1 MTDVYVARTDILK
14 EPQIFQVF
22 YESAPVFRKEKID
35 RLQNA
40 EKKRTS
46 LGAWVLLAHALRQA
60 GSGCDAL
67 DLSFTKTGK
76 PYLAK
81 FPHIHFSLSHSA
93 DVVLCAVSD
102 SEVGCDVEQV
112 RRVDLKLANRF
123 FSPPECRFIETQEA
137 PESGAQM
144 FFRLWTLKESYIKA
158 TGQTLSALPDFSI
171 IFEDDKIY
179 ARQHVA
185 QNKEFYFKEF
195 SLHDGNCYACCAER
209 DDFSELKIVN
219 FEDM

>member
-14 EPQIFQVF
+14 DPHIFQVF

-46 LGAWVLLAHALRQA
+46 LGAWVLLAHALRQT
-60 GSGCDAL
+60 GSGCDNL
-67 DLSFTKTGK
+67 CFSFTKSGK

-93 DVVLCAVSD
+93 DVVLCAVSE

-112 RRVDLKLANRF
+112 RSVDLKLANRF
-123 FSPPECRFIETQEA
+123 FSPREQVQIKAQPTT
-137 PESGAQM
+137 ESKEKM

-179 ARQHVA
+179 ARQHLA

-195 SLHDGNCYACCAER
+195 SLNDGNCYACCAER

-219 FEDM
+219 FDDM